1 MDHPIILFD
10 GVCNLCTWSVQ
21 FIIKRDPVAR
31 FRFVSLQSPI
41 GQRLL
46 AELGVSS
53 QTIDSFVLIEGRS
66 WHINSDA
73 ALRVTRHLSG
83 LWPLLTVLRLLP
95 RPLRDWAYAR
105 VASNRYRWFGQ
116 PDACM
121 VPSPAIRDR
130 FLV

>member
-1 MDHPIILFD
+1 VDHLIILFD
-10 GVCNLCTWSVQ
+10 GMCNLCTWSVQ

-31 FRFVSLQSPI
+31 FRFASLQSPI

-46 AELGVSS
+46 TELGVSS
-53 QTIDSFVLIEGRS
+53 QAIDSFVLIEGRS

-83 LWPLLTVLRLLP
+83 LWPLLTVLCLLP
-95 RPLRDWAYAR
+95 RSLRDWGYAR

-116 PDACM
+116 PDMCM
-121 VPSPAIRDR
+121 VPSPAIQDR
-130 FLV
+130 FLA